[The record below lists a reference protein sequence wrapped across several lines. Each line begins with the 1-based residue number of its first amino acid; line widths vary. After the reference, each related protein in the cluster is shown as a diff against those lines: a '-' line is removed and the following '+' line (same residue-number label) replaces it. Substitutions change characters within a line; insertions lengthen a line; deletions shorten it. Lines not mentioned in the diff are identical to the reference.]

1 MTKKKE
7 KIHFTAFR
15 RFFQSGQVFQGGR
28 TSRRTLAMNKN
39 NLNVGDGK
47 GEAMKIKKKPLRVL
61 EMMKGGIRDR
71 PLASWI
77 RILGWFLSSQN
88 FFTFCCSV
96 VAVLWWT
103 FIIAFMAGCY
113 ALMSVDLSLSLDLGM
128 KCPQSGT

>member
-1 MTKKKE
+1 MT
-7 KIHFTAFR
+7 
-15 RFFQSGQVFQGGR
+15 
-28 TSRRTLAMNKN
+28 
-39 NLNVGDGK
+39 NLNAGDGK
-47 GEAMKIKKKPLRVL
+47 GMEDPKMKIKRKPPQ

-88 FFTFCCSV
+88 SFTFCSV
-96 VAVLWWT
+96 VAALWWT

-113 ALMSVDLSLSLDLGM
+113 ALMSVALPHSIDFGM

>member
-1 MTKKKE
+1 
-7 KIHFTAFR
+7 
-15 RFFQSGQVFQGGR
+15 
-28 TSRRTLAMNKN
+28 MNKN

-88 FFTFCCSV
+88 SFTFCSV
-96 VAVLWWT
+96 VAALWWT

-128 KCPQSGT
+128 ICPQSGT

>member
-1 MTKKKE
+1 
-7 KIHFTAFR
+7 
-15 RFFQSGQVFQGGR
+15 
-28 TSRRTLAMNKN
+28 MNNK
-39 NLNVGDGK
+39 LNVGDGK
-47 GEAMKIKKKPLRVL
+47 GMESMKIKRKPPQ

-88 FFTFCCSV
+88 SFTFYCSV

-113 ALMSVDLSLSLDLGM
+113 ALMSVDLCLYLDLGM